1 MRTRD
6 LTLRQIAGQRIMA
19 GFTGTTLNTDLRYL
33 IDTICVGGIILFSRN
48 IENAGQVRRLCTD
61 ARAYAAFCGNPP
73 LIIAVDQEG
82 GSVARLKP
90 PDFTELPAAAR
101 VRDASE
107 AAEFAGI
114 TALELS
120 RAGINMNMAP
130 VLDVGDSAGNSIM
143 TGRAFGNDPA
153 KVAEMGTAVISRLQK
168 SRIMAVAKHFP
179 GIGRTFTDSHA
190 DRPDL
195 EVSAE
200 ELEAR
205 DLVPFSGAIENQVAG
220 IMLSH
225 VRYIDFDKR
234 WPASLSPAVAR
245 GLLRRKMGYSGLVL
259 TDDLEMGAIARYYEM
274 PEVVGQIL
282 EADIDIA
289 LICHTMAKI
298 EAAFE
303 TICAQSAGTNSLRR
317 LTEAVAR
324 ILSTKA
330 HYLGKA

>member
-1 MRTRD
+1 M
-6 LTLRQIAGQRIMA
+6 AGQRIMA
-19 GFTGTTLNTDLRYL
+19 GFTGTMLNADLRYL
-33 IDTICVGGIILFSRN
+33 IDTLCVGGIILFSRN
-48 IENAGQVRRLCTD
+48 IENAGQVQQLCAD
-61 ARAYAAFCGNPP
+61 ARAYAASCGNPS

-82 GSVARLKP
+82 GPVARLKP
-90 PDFTELPAAAR
+90 PDFTELPAAAHIR
-101 VRDASE
+101 NASE

-114 TALELS
+114 AALELS

-130 VLDVGDSAGNSIM
+130 VLDVTDPAGNSVM

-153 KVAEMGTAVISRLQK
+153 KVAEMGTAVISGLQK
-168 SRIMAVAKHFP
+168 NGVMAVAKHFP

-195 EVSAE
+195 DISAA
-200 ELEAR
+200 ELQAR
-205 DLVPFSGAIENQVAG
+205 DLIPFSAAVRNHAAG

-225 VRYIDFDKR
+225 VRYGAFDPKC
-234 WPASLSPAVAR
+234 PASLSPAVASD
-245 GLLRRKMGYSGLVL
+245 LLRRKMGYRGLVL

-274 PEVVGQIL
+274 PEAVHQIL

-303 TICAQSAGTNSLRR
+303 TIYAESAGTKYRR
-317 LTEAVAR
+317 GLTEPVTR
-324 ILSTKA
+324 ILSTKER
-330 HYLGKA
+330 YLEQA